1 MEWLELNQRHTS
13 LRLHRL
19 TDGLEGLQSIP
30 ICLKPSLTIEMILTN
45 SEIVLIHVGDLDAVD
60 SLEYFVTPCSA
71 CRVGKRADHGTTS
84 SMLGITA
91 QSLVN

>member
-1 MEWLELNQRHTS
+1 LEWLELNPSHPL
-13 LRLHRL
+13 LRSHGL
-19 TDGLEGLQSIP
+19 TGGLEGLQSIP
-30 ICLKPSLTIEMILTN
+30 ILLKPSLTIEMILTN
-45 SEIVLIHVGDLDAVD
+45 SEIVLIHIGDHDAVN
-60 SLEYFVTPCSA
+60 SLEYFVTPYSA

>member
-1 MEWLELNQRHTS
+1 VGWLELNPSHPL
-13 LRLHRL
+13 LRSHGL
-19 TDGLEGLQSIP
+19 TGGLEGLQSMP
-30 ICLKPSLTIEMILTN
+30 ILLKPSLTIEMILTN
-45 SEIVLIHVGDLDAVD
+45 SEIVLIHVGDLDAVNG
-60 SLEYFVTPCSA
+60 LEYFVTPCSA